1 MAKGRRYLSVLDT
14 ENDVAESLSC
24 EEAMST
30 RPNTPESLISG
41 GVSGS

>member
-1 MAKGRRYLSVLDT
+1 MAKGRHYLSVLDT

-30 RPNTPESLISG
+30 RPNTSESLISG